1 MNNIKLL
8 GRLSTEIELEKSG
21 EHKYGRFNLAVPR
34 RGKKEE
40 ADFINCVVF
49 GKTADVMFEYC
60 RKGHRILLDGRL
72 QISQYEKNGEKK
84 SNYSVVVDSI
94 EFIEKKSDKQK
105 DDVSVP
111 ADNSQA
117 TSIVDD
123 EFPF

>member
-8 GRLSTEIELEKSG
+8 GRLSTEIKLEKSG
-21 EHKYGRFNLAVPR
+21 EHKYGRFNLTVPR
-34 RGKKEE
+34 RGKKDE

-111 ADNSQA
+111 TDNSQVSS
-117 TSIVDD
+117 TDD

>member
-8 GRLSTEIELEKSG
+8 GRLSTEIKLEKSG
-21 EHKYGRFNLAVPR
+21 EHKYGRLNLAVPR

-94 EFIEKKSDKQK
+94 EFIEKK
-105 DDVSVP
+105 DVSVP
-111 ADNSQA
+111 ADNSQVSS
-117 TSIVDD
+117 TDDD
-123 EFPF
+123 EFSF